1 MVVDRNYRCSVTKPD
16 DFDDFWDGVMDD
28 VNSIDLDPSMEIDP
42 LRANDEVD
50 VYQVFY
56 NSLDHV
62 RISAWYSLPKGA
74 TAKLPT
80 MIQLPGYQSDPPIA
94 REWAT
99 KGYACISVNPRG
111 KVRSRSQ
118 FDPGYPGL
126 LTYGIVDRGSVR
138 TQCRGQNS
146 IVPHSLRRS
155 CSWPVR
161 IAYLH
166 RIQEK
171 APNLATPSD
180 VLLCELR

>member
-1 MVVDRNYRCSVTKPD
+1 MVVDRNYHCSVTKPD

-28 VNSIDLDPSMEIDP
+28 VNSIDLDPCMEIDP
-42 LRANDEVD
+42 LRSNDEVD

-99 KGYACISVNPRG
+99 KGYACISVNPTRKG
-111 KVRSRSQ
+111 PKQIAIRSRVSRPAHLWNRRSRFCQ
-118 FDPGYPGL
+118 N
-126 LTYGIVDRGSVR
+126 SVP
-138 TQCRGQNS
+138 GQNS

-166 RIQEK
+166 PYPRESTE
-171 APNLATPSD
+171 P
-180 VLLCELR
+180 R